1 MISDFKT
8 ILFKEDQN
16 IGYITLNRPHKL
28 NAFNQQMLKD
38 LLSIFDYIDNSDS
51 IRAVILSASGK
62 AFCAGAD
69 LSAGKDTF
77 NSEFD
82 NSSKYKEDF
91 NRDSGGIL
99 ALRMYRCLKPILIAC
114 NGVSVGVG
122 ATLQLAA
129 DVRVAS
135 SLSKFSF
142 PFTKRGI
149 APDACSSW
157 FLPRLVG
164 ISKSLEWCYSGEMI
178 DVDAALVSG
187 LVSYKVEPDDL
198 MSKTEEI
205 AKKMIKES
213 SPVSVALTRQ
223 MIWSLSQKDSPEHA
237 HKIDSKVI
245 ESRGKSKDAAEGVM
259 SFLEKR
265 DAVFENKVSKDMPDF
280 FPFEKDNF
288 KD

>member
-1 MISDFKT
+1 
-8 ILFKEDQN
+8 
-16 IGYITLNRPHKL
+16 
-28 NAFNQQMLKD
+28 MLKD
-38 LLSIFDYIDNSDS
+38 LLSIFDYIDSNDS
-51 IRAVILSASGK
+51 IRAVILTASGK

-82 NSSKYKEDF
+82 NSSEYKEDF

-99 ALRMYRCLKPILIAC
+99 ALRMYRCFKPILIAC

-129 DVRVAS
+129 DIRIAS
-135 SLSKFSF
+135 SSSKFSF

-164 ISKSLEWCYSGEMI
+164 ISKSLEWCFSGEMI
-178 DVDAALVSG
+178 DVDTALSSG
-187 LVSYKVEPDDL
+187 LISYKVEPDEL
-198 MSKTEEI
+198 INKSIEI
-205 AKKMIKES
+205 AKKIIKES

-223 MIWSLSQKDSPEHA
+223 MIWGLSQKDSPEYA
-237 HKIDSKVI
+237 HKVDSKVI

-265 DAVFENKVSKDMPDF
+265 EAVFENKVSKDMPDF
-280 FPFEKDNF
+280 FPFENDNF

>member
-1 MISDFKT
+1 
-8 ILFKEDQN
+8 
-16 IGYITLNRPHKL
+16 
-28 NAFNQQMLKD
+28 MLKD
-38 LLSIFDYIDNSDS
+38 LLSIFDYIDSNDS
-51 IRAVILSASGK
+51 IRAVILTASGK

-82 NSSKYKEDF
+82 NSSEYKEDF

-129 DVRVAS
+129 DIRVAS
-135 SLSKFSF
+135 SSSKFSF

-164 ISKSLEWCYSGEMI
+164 ISKSLEWCFSGEMI
-178 DVDAALVSG
+178 DADTALSSG
-187 LVSYKVEPDDL
+187 LISYKVEPDEL
-198 MSKTEEI
+198 INKSIEI
-205 AKKMIKES
+205 AKKIIKES

-223 MIWSLSQKDSPEHA
+223 MIWGLSQKDSPEYA
-237 HKIDSKVI
+237 HKVDSKVI

-265 DAVFENKVSKDMPDF
+265 EAVFENKVSKDMPDF
-280 FPFEKDNF
+280 FPFENYNF